1 MEDMIGYYGRQAV
14 DIYENQ
20 GKKGLSD
27 FLANL
32 DRTRFVQGYLLY
44 NKKDI
49 LGRELP
55 SDIVEMLSHLDDM
68 DEMSFP
74 PMPDTFPS
82 RDEEDREP
90 PPDEMG
96 DLFFP
101 PNMDEPMPP
110 KEMLGG
116 PPPPPMGIIR
126 PIIGAEGQHYYF
138 LVKRPPNPMQT
149 LFERPISLV
158 VRVMAILLM
167 AGLVC
172 YGLASYLTSPLR
184 KLQFAARR
192 FGNADFA
199 FRIGRTIGNRHD
211 EIGDLG
217 RDFDFMAERIEALIL
232 GQKRLLRD
240 ISHELRSPLARL
252 TVAVELA
259 RKRAGSEAAGA
270 LDRIDLEVTRI
281 NDMIGRLITLVRLEN
296 GPDAILKTEISLA
309 EVLRDI
315 TQDADFEAHSSNRKV
330 TLYDCVDSSIIGSP
344 ELIRSAIEN
353 IIRNALRYTK
363 ENTAVEISLI
373 RETKSGEDVA
383 VLRVRD
389 HGCGIPEADLEK
401 IFQPFYR
408 VADSRDRQSGGVGL
422 GLAITERAVKL
433 HGGTIEVANVPDG
446 GLAVTIYLPV
456 ISSSKDPGETKQN
469 DSNEK

>member
-1 MEDMIGYYGRQAV
+1 
-14 DIYENQ
+14 
-20 GKKGLSD
+20 
-27 FLANL
+27 
-32 DRTRFVQGYLLY
+32 
-44 NKKDI
+44 
-49 LGRELP
+49 
-55 SDIVEMLSHLDDM
+55 
-68 DEMSFP
+68 
-74 PMPDTFPS
+74 
-82 RDEEDREP
+82 
-90 PPDEMG
+90 
-96 DLFFP
+96 
-101 PNMDEPMPP
+101 
-110 KEMLGG
+110 
-116 PPPPPMGIIR
+116 
-126 PIIGAEGQHYYF
+126 
-138 LVKRPPNPMQT
+138 
-149 LFERPISLV
+149 
-158 VRVMAILLM
+158 
-167 AGLVC
+167 
-172 YGLASYLTSPLR
+172 
-184 KLQFAARR
+184 
-192 FGNADFA
+192 
-199 FRIGRTIGNRHD
+199 
-211 EIGDLG
+211 
-217 RDFDFMAERIEALIL
+217 
-232 GQKRLLRD
+232 
-240 ISHELRSPLARL
+240 
-252 TVAVELA
+252 VELA
-259 RKRAGSEAAGA
+259 RKRAGSEAACA